1 MKQLITTLILC
12 VATAVSWAQSPAP
25 AGLPARPIPAIE
37 HVVIISIDGLR
48 PDRALTANMPALRT
62 MLRDGAYT
70 FWAKTTAV
78 SITLPSHTSMVTG
91 VIPVKHGIHWNEDLP
106 FAKPYYP
113 KVPTVMEMAT
123 KAGYVT
129 AMIAGKSKFETLNKP
144 GTITHVWLPVGENA
158 KVDNVTVANE
168 AVKTIAAY
176 KPALTF
182 IHFPDVD
189 TVGHAKGWGSH
200 EQLATIEQTDTQ
212 LARVFQAL
220 DQAGIRASTFV
231 LVTADHGGAG
241 ITHGADDPRSRHI
254 PWIVTG
260 PGVKKNFD
268 LTQIAALEVRT
279 EDTCA
284 TACWL
289 LGLPQLKNFDGHP
302 VRDAFEPV
310 P

>member
-1 MKQLITTLILC
+1 
-12 VATAVSWAQSPAP
+12 
-25 AGLPARPIPAIE
+25 
-37 HVVIISIDGLR
+37 
-48 PDRALTANMPALRT
+48 
-62 MLRDGAYT
+62 
-70 FWAKTTAV
+70 
-78 SITLPSHTSMVTG
+78 
-91 VIPVKHGIHWNEDLP
+91 
-106 FAKPYYP
+106 
-113 KVPTVMEMAT
+113 
-123 KAGYVT
+123 
-129 AMIAGKSKFETLNKP
+129 
-144 GTITHVWLPVGENA
+144 
-158 KVDNVTVANE
+158 
-168 AVKTIAAY
+168 
-176 KPALTF
+176 
-182 IHFPDVD
+182 
-189 TVGHAKGWGSH
+189 VGHAKGWGSH